1 MLKKIIL
8 AAVLVV
14 SAAFA
19 QSPLNV
25 GGRAAFNFG
34 TVWGENTDNAN
45 WGAGFNAGVDV
56 KYNVSPVLSLISG
69 LELDYRRMTDEY
81 DNDYYTVKKIISAM
95 YLDIPVL
102 LRINATPSFFLD
114 AGLTLGFNL
123 SANYTR
129 EANGAS
135 KSEDISSE
143 MESFEFGLVGGL
155 GFVIIPNLEL
165 NFRAA
170 FGITSMAKEVDN
182 FKNLRFQAGVSY
194 WFM

>member
-1 MLKKIIL
+1 MFKKILL
-8 AAVLVV
+8 AALVV
-14 SAAFA
+14 TSAVFA
-19 QSPLNV
+19 QVNV

-34 TVWGENTDNAN
+34 SVWGENTDNAN

-69 LELDYRRMTDEY
+69 LELDYRRMSDEY
-81 DNDYYTVKKIISAM
+81 DNGYYTVEKAITFM
-95 YLDIPVL
+95 YLDVPVL
-102 LRINATPSFFLD
+102 LRINASPTFFLD

-123 SANYTR
+123 SANQTR

-135 KSEDISSE
+135 KSQDISSE
-143 MESFEFGLVGGL
+143 VESFEFGLVGGL

-165 NFRAA
+165 NFRVA
-170 FGITSMAKEVDN
+170 FGMTSMAKEVDN
-182 FKNLRFQAGVSY
+182 FKNMRFQAGMAY

>member
-1 MLKKIIL
+1 MFKKILL
-8 AAVLVV
+8 AALVV
-14 SAAFA
+14 TSAVFA
-19 QSPLNV
+19 QVNV

-34 TVWGENTDNAN
+34 TIWGENTDNAN

-69 LELDYRRMTDEY
+69 LELDYRRMSDEY
-81 DNDYYTVKKIISAM
+81 DNGYYTVEKAITFM
-95 YLDIPVL
+95 YLDVPVL
-102 LRINATPSFFLD
+102 LRINASPTFFLD

-123 SANYTR
+123 SANQTR

-135 KSEDISSE
+135 KSQDISSE
-143 MESFEFGLVGGL
+143 VESFEFGLVGGL

-165 NFRAA
+165 NFRVA
-170 FGITSMAKEVDN
+170 FGMTSMAKEVDN
-182 FKNLRFQAGVSY
+182 FKNLRFQAGVAY

>member
-1 MLKKIIL
+1 MFKKILL
-8 AAVLVV
+8 AALVV
-14 SAAFA
+14 TSAVFA
-19 QSPLNV
+19 QVNV

-34 TVWGENTDNAN
+34 SVWGENTDNAN

-69 LELDYRRMTDEY
+69 LELDYRRMSDEY
-81 DNDYYTVKKIISAM
+81 DNGYYTVEKAITFM
-95 YLDIPVL
+95 YLDVPVL
-102 LRINATPSFFLD
+102 LRINASPTFFLD

-123 SANYTR
+123 SANQTR

-135 KSEDISSE
+135 KSQDISSE
-143 MESFEFGLVGGL
+143 VESFEFGLVGGL

-165 NFRAA
+165 NFRVA
-170 FGITSMAKEVDN
+170 FGMTSMAKEVDN
-182 FKNLRFQAGVSY
+182 FKNMRFQAGVAY

>member
-1 MLKKIIL
+1 MFKKILL
-8 AAVLVV
+8 AALVV
-14 SAAFA
+14 TSAVFA
-19 QSPLNV
+19 QVNV

-34 TVWGENTDNAN
+34 SVWGENTDNAN

-69 LELDYRRMTDEY
+69 LELDYRRMSDEY
-81 DNDYYTVKKIISAM
+81 DNGYYTVEKAITFM
-95 YLDIPVL
+95 YLDVPVL
-102 LRINATPSFFLD
+102 LRINASPTFFLD

-123 SANYTR
+123 SANQTR

-135 KSEDISSE
+135 KSQDISSE
-143 MESFEFGLVGGL
+143 VESFEFGLVGGL

-165 NFRAA
+165 NFRVA
-170 FGITSMAKEVDN
+170 FGMTSMAKEVDN
-182 FKNLRFQAGVSY
+182 FKNLRFQAGVAY

>member
-1 MLKKIIL
+1 MFKKILL
-8 AAVLVV
+8 AALVV
-14 SAAFA
+14 TSAVFA
-19 QSPLNV
+19 QVNV

-34 TVWGENTDNAN
+34 SVWGENTDNAN

-69 LELDYRRMTDEY
+69 LELDYRRMSDEY
-81 DNDYYTVKKIISAM
+81 DNGYYTVEKAITFM
-95 YLDIPVL
+95 YLDVPVL
-102 LRINATPSFFLD
+102 LRINASPTFFLD

-123 SANYTR
+123 SANQTR

-135 KSEDISSE
+135 KSQDISSE
-143 MESFEFGLVGGL
+143 VESFEFGLVGGL

-165 NFRAA
+165 NFRVA
-170 FGITSMAKEVDN
+170 FGMTSMAKEVDN
-182 FKNLRFQAGVSY
+182 FKNMRFQVGAAY

>member
-1 MLKKIIL
+1 MFKKILL
-8 AAVLVV
+8 ATLVV
-14 SAAFA
+14 TSAVFA
-19 QSPLNV
+19 QVNV

-34 TVWGENTDNAN
+34 SVWGENTDNAN

-69 LELDYRRMTDEY
+69 LELDYRRMSDEY
-81 DNDYYTVKKIISAM
+81 DNGYYTVEKAITFM
-95 YLDIPVL
+95 YLDVPVL
-102 LRINATPSFFLD
+102 LRINASPTFFLD

-123 SANYTR
+123 SANQTR

-135 KSEDISSE
+135 KSQDISSE
-143 MESFEFGLVGGL
+143 VESFEFGLVGGL

-165 NFRAA
+165 NFRVA
-170 FGITSMAKEVDN
+170 FGMTSMAKEVDN
-182 FKNLRFQAGVSY
+182 FKNLRFQAGVAY

>member
-1 MLKKIIL
+1 MFKKILL
-8 AAVLVV
+8 AALVV
-14 SAAFA
+14 TSAVFA
-19 QSPLNV
+19 QVNV

-34 TVWGENTDNAN
+34 SVWGENTDNAN

-69 LELDYRRMTDEY
+69 LELDYRRMSDEY
-81 DNDYYTVKKIISAM
+81 DNGYYTVEKAITFM
-95 YLDIPVL
+95 YLDVPVL
-102 LRINATPSFFLD
+102 LRINASPTFFLD

-123 SANYTR
+123 SANQTR

-135 KSEDISSE
+135 KSQDISSE
-143 MESFEFGLVGGL
+143 VESFEFGLVGGL

-165 NFRAA
+165 NFRVA
-170 FGITSMAKEVDN
+170 FGMTSMAKEVDN
-182 FKNLRFQAGVSY
+182 FKNMRFQLGLTF

>member
-1 MLKKIIL
+1 MFKKILL
-8 AAVLVV
+8 AALVV
-14 SAAFA
+14 TSAVFA
-19 QSPLNV
+19 QVNV

-34 TVWGENTDNAN
+34 SVWGENTDNAN

-69 LELDYRRMTDEY
+69 LELDYRRMSDEY
-81 DNDYYTVKKIISAM
+81 DNGYYTVEKAITFM
-95 YLDIPVL
+95 YLDVPVL
-102 LRINATPSFFLD
+102 LRINASPTFFLD

-123 SANYTR
+123 SANQTR

-135 KSEDISSE
+135 KSQDISSE
-143 MESFEFGLVGGL
+143 VESFEFGLVGGL

-165 NFRAA
+165 NIRAA

-182 FKNLRFQAGVSY
+182 FKNMRFQAGVAY

>member
-1 MLKKIIL
+1 MFKKILL
-8 AAVLVV
+8 AALVV
-14 SAAFA
+14 TSAVFA
-19 QSPLNV
+19 QVNV

-34 TVWGENTDNAN
+34 TIWGENTDNAN

-69 LELDYRRMTDEY
+69 LELDYRRMSDEY
-81 DNDYYTVKKIISAM
+81 DNGYYTVEKAITFM
-95 YLDIPVL
+95 YLDVPVL
-102 LRINATPSFFLD
+102 LRINASPTFFLD

-123 SANYTR
+123 SANQTR

-135 KSEDISSE
+135 KSQDISSE
-143 MESFEFGLVGGL
+143 VESFEFGLVGGL

-165 NFRAA
+165 NFRVA
-170 FGITSMAKEVDN
+170 FGMTSMAKEVDN
-182 FKNLRFQAGVSY
+182 FKNMRFQAGVAY

>member
-1 MLKKIIL
+1 MFKKILL
-8 AAVLVV
+8 AALVV
-14 SAAFA
+14 TSAVFA
-19 QSPLNV
+19 QVNV

-34 TVWGENTDNAN
+34 TIWGENTDNAN

-69 LELDYRRMTDEY
+69 LELDYRRMSDEY
-81 DNDYYTVKKIISAM
+81 DNGYYNVENAITFM
-95 YLDIPVL
+95 YLDVPVL
-102 LRINATPSFFLD
+102 LRINASPTFFLD

-123 SANYTR
+123 SANQTR

-135 KSEDISSE
+135 KSQDISSE
-143 MESFEFGLVGGL
+143 VESFEFGLVGGL

-165 NFRAA
+165 NFRVA
-170 FGITSMAKEVDN
+170 FGMTSMAKEVDN
-182 FKNLRFQAGVSY
+182 FKNLRFQAGVAY